1 MLCCAATP
9 GSTSRHPSSAVTSAS
24 ALWYTIARMSS
35 GEWIRKFC
43 GVPTASTGGVFSVN
57 VCVPPCASCW
67 MICGSLIGSHFDGS
81 ARSAASGSVLP
92 YTVTRM
98 GRGDR
103 QPTEN
108 AVTRAI
114 TVDCRRNEK
123 PYSSYL
129 AFGGVTRLASTRLPP
144 SPPPPPPSRRSL
156 SMRCSRPSRSSV
168 TRARSSLSNAASSL
182 ASATGCRRYCHT
194 CAVVKPSGRTKI
206 DSREFSVAIRATVP
220 MRHSE
225 CVLSRNSTREPC
237 CRPSVWCS
245 FATASLNSA
254 SPNASPSSAACSSA
268 SLAWSVS
275 KGCGTRRCM
284 AASYSSCEMAPRSFA
299 AFRASILAASCDV
312 SRSSPARRNISR
324 RPSPASTTRCRPS
337 SSSFEASRSTRRSL
351 IVQWGGGDGGGAM
364 KYRYCSF

>member
-254 SPNASPSSAACSSA
+254 SP
-268 SLAWSVS
+268 SLAVQRGLQQRQLGLVGLEGLRHQALH
-275 KGCGTRRCM
+275 GCVVLLVRDGAQVLRRLQGVHLG
-284 AASYSSCEMAPRSFA
+284 RVLRRV
-299 AFRASILAASCDV
+299 AFLACAQEHLQATLACLNHALQTLVVQLRGIKKHEAVAHRAV
-312 SRSSPARRNISR
+312 
-324 RPSPASTTRCRPS
+324 
-337 SSSFEASRSTRRSL
+337 
-351 IVQWGGGDGGGAM
+351 GGGG
-364 KYRYCSF
+364 RWWRNEVQIL